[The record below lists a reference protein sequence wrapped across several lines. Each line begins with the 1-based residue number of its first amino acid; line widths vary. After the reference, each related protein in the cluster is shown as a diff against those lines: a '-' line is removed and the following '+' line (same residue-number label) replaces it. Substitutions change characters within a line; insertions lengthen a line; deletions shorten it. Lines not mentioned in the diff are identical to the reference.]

1 MAAVLLTS
9 ALVVGLLA
17 TTATPAHADHQVR
30 VSPISGVDLKVGGQ
44 SQTVNLQVTNG
55 NHNGGEGDGT
65 ASGVSFKLVVPLD
78 NLGVYIDSDSAGG
91 GANCSLN
98 GSATEMDCSID
109 DIGPNQ
115 TWTGSV
121 RIAAAPNSSLPPGE
135 SRNGTGQMTL
145 TGSVFSGSQT
155 FNVRLNGPDKA
166 PQVAEISGTLLDID
180 TGEPIPNARVLLV
193 DGAENTHEVGTN
205 DQGLFR
211 FRDLDIAPGSIG
223 LQARTEGYEGIPWTG
238 RAEAGERLTD
248 IPLRARSTA
257 TPTPTASAS
266 ATATPTATASA
277 SVAALPVKETSGG
290 GTFFTTLMV
299 VLGLTLVLAGG
310 AAIVFMI
317 WRRRRDDD
325 EGFEDEPVS
334 GPRGPQPLPGRHGA
348 YRPSP
353 TRVIGDAPTQISR
366 PGGGPPLP
374 AVGPR
379 PALADAPTMLHG
391 AAGADQ
397 TTVLPR
403 HGSPPLRPPASGAPG
418 PPPAAPGYGQP
429 GYGSPVA
436 PTSAGGHQ
444 GGYSGPPPGPSAG
457 YGNPSGYGEPA
468 TPGYGATAAPSGGYG
483 AEQPTYG
490 GYVADQPTG
499 RHGYAGSGQERPEP
513 ASGSGYGPDPY
524 VRPASPAPGYGQP
537 SYGQPGYEQPGYEQP
552 GYEQPGY
559 EQPRYGQ
566 PGYGQQP
573 SHGQPGYGGRPG
585 YGGSGY
591 ESGHRQADYGG
602 RPAYPPEPVAE
613 QPGHAGD
620 HYDNSGQNSAQP
632 RPRHA
637 EPPDRRRLDWLD
649 N

>member
-1 MAAVLLTS
+1 MAAALLTS
-9 ALVVGLLA
+9 ALVVGLIA
-17 TTATPAHADHQVR
+17 TATPAHAAPDLQVDNIGT
-30 VSPISGVDLKVGGQ
+30 VNLKVGGG
-44 SQTVNLQVTNG
+44 SQAVQIRVENKANQ
-55 NHNGGEGDGT
+55 GDDAATDVGLT
-65 ASGVSFKLVVPLD
+65 LTVPLD
-78 NLGVYIDSDSAGG
+78 NLGVYIASDASGG
-91 GANCSLN
+91 GASCNLQNESRMNCTIS
-98 GSATEMDCSID
+98 E
-109 DIGPNQ
+109 IGP
-115 TWTGSV
+115 GSSWAGVVQIAV
-121 RIAAAPNSSLPPGE
+121 RPTSSLEPGQVQE
-135 SRNGTGQMTL
+135 EQAQL
-145 TGSVFSGSQT
+145 VVSGADPRQFTVSL
-155 FNVRLNGPDKA
+155 RGPDQA
-166 PQVAEISGTLLDID
+166 PRVAEVSGTLLDID

-248 IPLRARSTA
+248 VPLRARSTA

-277 SVAALPVKETSGG
+277 SVAALPVEKPSGG

-299 VLGLTLVLAGG
+299 VLGLTLVLTGV

-418 PPPAAPGYGQP
+418 PPPGAPGYGQP

-468 TPGYGATAAPSGGYG
+468 TPGYGAPAAPSGGYG

-524 VRPASPAPGYGQP
+524 IRPASPAPGYGQP
-537 SYGQPGYEQPGYEQP
+537 SYGQPGYGQPGYGQPGYEQP

-559 EQPRYGQ
+559 GQPGYGQ

-573 SHGQPGYGGRPG
+573 SHGRPG
-585 YGGSGY
+585 YGASGQPGYSGSGY
-591 ESGHRQADYGG
+591 ESGHQQADYGG
-602 RPAYPPEPVAE
+602 QPAYPPEPVAE
-613 QPGHAGD
+613 QPGYAGD
-620 HYDNSGQNSAQP
+620 YYDSSGQNAAQP